1 MRLTGRSEEQV
12 ALVEAYAKAQGMW
25 RQPGDEPVFTSTLA
39 LDMGTVEASLAG
51 PKRPQDRVALG
62 DVPQAFAASTELE
75 VNHAQKDK
83 RPIDYTLNGQQYSL
97 PDGAVVIAAITSC
110 TNTSNPSVLMA
121 AGLLAKKPLSGAE
134 TAAVGKASLARIEG
148 RFRLSGPR
156 KADAVS

>member
-1 MRLTGRSEEQV
+1 MASAR
-12 ALVEAYAKAQGMW
+12 
-25 RQPGDEPVFTSTLA
+25 DEPVFTSTLA

-83 RPIDYTLNGQQYSL
+83 RPDYTLNGQQYSL

-121 AGLLAKKPLSGAE
+121 AGLLAKKS
-134 TAAVGKASLARIEG
+134 R
-148 RFRLSGPR
+148 
-156 KADAVS
+156 